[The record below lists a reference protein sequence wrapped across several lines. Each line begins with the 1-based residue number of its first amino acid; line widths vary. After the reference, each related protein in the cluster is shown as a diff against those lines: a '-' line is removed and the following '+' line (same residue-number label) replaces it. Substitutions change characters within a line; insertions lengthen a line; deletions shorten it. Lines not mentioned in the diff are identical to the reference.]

1 MLDIYRRAV
10 SYFGAT
16 KQKLKAIEEMA
27 ELIVELVKD
36 LLGDGN
42 PAKVIEELAD
52 VENMTVQL
60 QIIYDEDGM
69 VDYWKQAKMNRLA
82 HRMDETPNAEENHRR
97 AAGASDRRG
106 LRDYARHRPRREKVC
121 YQGDERKQ

>member
-10 SYFGAT
+10 RYFGET

-60 QIIYDEDGM
+60 RIIYDEDGM

-82 HRMDETPNAEENHRR
+82 HRME
-97 AAGASDRRG
+97 
-106 LRDYARHRPRREKVC
+106 
-121 YQGDERKQ
+121 GDAKC

>member
-1 MLDIYRRAV
+1 MIDIYRRAV

-36 LLGDGN
+36 LLCDGN

-60 QIIYDEDGM
+60 RIIYDEDGM

-82 HRMDETPNAEENHRR
+82 HRMEG
-97 AAGASDRRG
+97 GA
-106 LRDYARHRPRREKVC
+106 K
-121 YQGDERKQ
+121 